1 MLNCHENNVKTMQTL
16 MSFILKFL
24 ENGSISVM
32 CNLRLLSE
40 KACMNIE
47 CRICR
52 HLINLNVSYP
62 III

>member
-40 KACMNIE
+40 KA
-47 CRICR
+47 
-52 HLINLNVSYP
+52 
-62 III
+62 